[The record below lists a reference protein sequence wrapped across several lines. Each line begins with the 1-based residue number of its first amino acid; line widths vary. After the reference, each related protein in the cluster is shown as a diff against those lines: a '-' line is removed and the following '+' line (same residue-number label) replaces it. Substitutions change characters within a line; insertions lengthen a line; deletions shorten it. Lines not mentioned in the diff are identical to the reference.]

1 MMHLDMVMRILQK
14 HKLFAKLS
22 NCSFAQ
28 DDLMFFGHV
37 VGQNGLR
44 VDPKEMCLLSKIGL
58 QSFLELTIQIMIGSA
73 ALAHPLRH
81 LSKESV
87 RSLWTKECKE
97 ACEGVRYA
105 LCTVPV
111 LVLPDWSKRFE
122 VICDACAAPGRQA
135 CGV

>member
-1 MMHLDMVMRILQK
+1 MHLDMVMRILQK

-58 QSFLELTIQIMIGSA
+58 QFFLELTIQIMIGSA

-81 LSKESV
+81 LSSLSEVYGLKSV
-87 RSLWTKECKE
+87 RKL
-97 ACEGVRYA
+97 VRA
-105 LCTVPV
+105 SGMLSAPFQCWCCQIGASV
-111 LVLPDWSKRFE
+111 LR
-122 VICDACAAPGRQA
+122 
-135 CGV
+135 